1 MNPTIRSGLAAAL
14 FMTACAGAA
23 SAQSRLYGVDGA
35 NLLELNP
42 TTGAVIGT
50 TPITGAPGTVGGLAY
65 DANTG
70 TMFLSSTSLD
80 SLWTLNISTG
90 VATQIGGYGNAAV
103 VMHGLEVDDTGQLYG
118 YSTNAANGA
127 RFFSIDRN
135 TGLATGI
142 SDPGF
147 GGFGSMGYVAATG
160 TMYISDTVG
169 DQLLTINRTTGVV
182 TPIGLHGFASQIG
195 VGMAYDPTFGM
206 LAVNNSGTDAL
217 YSLNLSTGAAT
228 LISNLTSGNMLSLAF
243 IPIPAPGTIVLLGVA
258 GMFASRRRRA

>member
-1 MNPTIRSGLAAAL
+1 MIPTIRSGLAGAL
-14 FMTACAGAA
+14 LTAACATVA
-23 SAQSRLYGVDGA
+23 SGQARLYGVDGA

-42 TTGAVIGT
+42 ATGAVIGT
-50 TPITGAPGTVGGLAY
+50 TPIIGTTGVVGGLAY
-65 DANTG
+65 DANTS
-70 TMFLSSTSLD
+70 TLFLSSTSLD
-80 SLWTLNISTG
+80 SLWTLNINTG
-90 VATQIGGYGNAAV
+90 VATLIGSFGNAAV
-103 VMHGLEVDDTGQLYG
+103 VMHGLEIDDTGQLYG
-118 YSTNAANGA
+118 YSTNPANAA

-147 GGFGSMGYVAATG
+147 AGFGSMGYVAATG

-182 TPIGLHGFASQIG
+182 TPIGLFGVAAQVG
-195 VGMAYDPTFGM
+195 VGMAYDPAFGM

-228 LISNLTSGNMLSLAF
+228 LISNLTSGNMLSLVF
-243 IPIPAPGTIVLLGVA
+243 IPAPGTIALLGVA
-258 GMFASRRRRA
+258 GVLASRRRR